1 MFRAGRYNFPM
12 LSSDQERQTSPTAST
27 FFNYPLPSSRAKLYY
42 AVAIGL
48 VVWAAGY
55 VLLLSKVLAT
65 AIFWLTYYAVDY
77 SAGFVRRGLAGSIVS
92 AFPAQ
97 YYFPVSYA
105 LMWGSVAFYC
115 TGLAVVMWRIIYRG
129 KRSERRLMT
138 ALAIPVLPFALT
150 FAVFGPRPELYAGG
164 CLLIFATSLTLL
176 TTSRGVL
183 LSAGAYGFAIAVLA
197 LFHEAIPLEFALGS
211 VLATAVLATNL
222 QPRMRALSMALAV
235 LPGLAAM
242 GAVVAFGRRDVAAEL
257 CARVPH
263 GMVRDPW
270 RVPAGRGADYLL
282 GRYDSVSDYHDW
294 VCERVIPFFGASF
307 SAGVHS
313 VAKLGFPILFGSF
326 LHGLIVCMGT
336 LWLIQFFTRVSG
348 REFVQHIRVRLWVP
362 VVAASFMI
370 PVFASGTDWIRWW
383 TVILINIA
391 GVYLLFASGREGI
404 ETAVNKRDRKWFV
417 VAVVLLGLIPL
428 SAVNTY
434 YTGWVTL

>member
-1 MFRAGRYNFPM
+1 M
-12 LSSDQERQTSPTAST
+12 LSSDQERQTSSTASA
-27 FFNYPLPSSRAKLYY
+27 FFNYLPLPSNRAKLYY

-48 VVWAAGY
+48 AVWAVGY

-105 LMWGSVAFYC
+105 LMWGSVAFYFI
-115 TGLAVVMWRIIYRG
+115 GLAVVMWRIMHRG
-129 KRSERRLMT
+129 QRSERRLMT

-150 FAVFGPRPELYAGG
+150 FAVFGPRPELYAAG
-164 CLLIFATSLTLL
+164 CLLIFATALTSL

-183 LSAGAYGFAIAVLA
+183 LSAGAYGFAIALLA

-211 VLATAVLATNL
+211 VLATAVLTTNL
-222 QPRMRALSMALAV
+222 QPVTRTLSMALAV

-242 GAVVAFGRRDVAAEL
+242 GAVVVFGRRDVAAEL

-270 RVPAGRGADYLL
+270 RVPPGRGADYLL
-282 GRYDSVSDYHDW
+282 GRYDSLSDYHDW

-313 VAKLGFPILFGSF
+313 VAKLGFPILLGSF
-326 LHGLIVCMGT
+326 LHGLIVCVGT
-336 LWLIQFFTRVSG
+336 LWLIQFFTRVSR
-348 REFVQHIRVRLWVP
+348 REFVQHIRGGLWAP
-362 VVAASFMI
+362 ILAASFMI

-404 ETAVNKRDRKWFV
+404 EAAVSRSDRKWFV
-417 VAVVLLGLIPL
+417 VVVVLLGLIPL